1 MLQLQYL
8 TLFDSNHN
16 AFLNLAASTTAPRN
30 TTEIIQPRGKIQ
42 ALLTLFGL
50 SKVLR
55 SVAQRESIRLTM
67 FKR

>member
-42 ALLTLFGL
+42 ALVTLFGL

-55 SVAQRESIRLTM
+55 
-67 FKR
+67 